1 MTYLLNW
8 EIEND
13 YNWTDK
19 KIHCVKERNFSP
31 VEMFYRTF
39 KVNSKLFL
47 SFSFFKKKLHIEGFI
62 YMGVAK

>member
-47 SFSFFKKKLHIEGFI
+47 SFSFF
-62 YMGVAK
+62 